1 SGKAPQVKPDV
12 KRPSESG
19 KTPQA
24 KPETKKPEQEKQKP
38 ENPKENSNQKE
49 RKAKKPISPE
59 KKLALA
65 KLKKAHEENKIINK
79 ALRMLIEKY
88 PNIIRS
94 VRGKVLNWL
103 AKSNTQLERA
113 EKILAEYE

>member
-1 SGKAPQVKPDV
+1 MKKPD
-12 KRPSESG
+12 ESG

-24 KPETKKPEQEKQKP
+24 KPQTRKPEQEKQKP
-38 ENPKENSNQKE
+38 ENPKQDNKQKQ
-49 RKAKKPISPE
+49 RKAKKPLSPE

-103 AKSNTQLERA
+103 AKSNIQLERA